1 MRQIMLA
8 IMVLVSMLSLLV
20 GAGGQQQQ
28 AAQRARAVRSAWYG
42 HDEKVRDEERD
53 HNDVLEKKEVDDE
66 AEVNKKENEENE
78 EEEEITL
85 ERLFPEKSFFGP
97 SARSMAF
104 STDGKYAAYLYRP
117 YLERRHGSDL
127 WIYDVE
133 TGESKRITSVSVM
146 SKFQEATRKVKEDRL
161 KKAKKKH
168 KGKGK
173 GETSKKEGDGITGEW
188 HGILTGPA
196 EFDIP
201 PEGVAF
207 ILSLELDNEKNVGGT
222 FRSAVADATVT
233 KGEWDPKK
241 RVVSCTLVDPESG
254 LAGALTGKVSDGD
267 SMEGAIATE
276 NPEATFHFTAT
287 RKKPTQS
294 GDDDENGKVRKTD
307 DDDDAG
313 NGQGGDAD
321 DLDKKKDEE
330 VGDDQKGD
338 EEDEGGHGD
347 ADDDN
352 GEDDEDVRLIDEV
365 DEKDADDEKAPR
377 YGGISSFEWAPKK
390 NELLMISGG
399 DIYLY
404 VVEGEG
410 GRAGEITRLTR
421 STERESGVQY
431 LPDGSGYTVRRS
443 NGVLRVTFGNHL
455 VEQIDPAFPAGE
467 EMTSYK
473 LSPDGQRVSFVT
485 SKGKSFW
492 GAGRTVN
499 IVNYRSRFAQV
510 SAVSRHMSD
519 DPRPTVE
526 SAVYLYQINDSM
538 LEDGQLDKVY
548 GYSSNGPR
556 DALTGPEWALDSSR
570 IVFMRY
576 TQSDNIVRILEASY
590 PESKVEDDHEDVDG
604 ADKESGEIDG
614 DAKESDEEVE
624 KGTEEDGEGE
634 SVDEEKG
641 EGESEDDD
649 AEADDKKPEVIKAG
663 EAKIVYRFSHNGGPN
678 TPGMIHPYYLPDHRR
693 IAMITELSGFRHLH
707 ILDPTYEQL
716 DQITHGRYEVYPLRI
731 SRDHHY
737 LFATSTKEHPSQ
749 LDVYRI
755 DLETGEMTRLDQM
768 DGTYSGAAMSNDGKH
783 VLANFVDYGRL
794 RELVAINVGEE
805 NGERTLTD
813 SHPDEARKLTKPIP
827 EFFSYENRHGQTIYG
842 QMFKP
847 DDWTPQDKRPLLI
860 YVYGGPLGTQKM
872 VTRGSYS
879 SDSYFF
885 AYYMA
890 KKHGYVTC
898 TIDPR
903 GASGYG
909 GLFEKSN
916 YEQVGKPQVED
927 LVDGA
932 KWFIKN
938 QGVDATKVG
947 IHGWSFGG
955 FQTQMCMYTEPD
967 VFAVGMAGAGPTEWE
982 NYNSWYSTGTI
993 GPSREGKTDLAKFSL
1008 LPLAKN
1014 LKGKL
1019 LLAHGMEDSNVLY
1032 QDTVRVYRELLKAG
1046 KETNVELFLD
1056 PTGGH
1061 GLGGDIK
1068 RIGRMRKYED
1078 FLLRTLG
1085 EGHGIKKEEDAEE
1098 DDGNAEVDTDEVEG
1112 ASEKAGEAGEAGDE
1126 SKSVE
1131 GDGSG
1136 NDGDP
1141 AP

>member
-1 MRQIMLA
+1 MRQILLVFVVLGA
-8 IMVLVSMLSLLV
+8 MVSLLV
-20 GAGGQQQQ
+20 GTGAGQQ
-28 AAQRARAVRSAWYG
+28 AATQSAQAVGVVRGAWYG
-42 HDEKVRDEERD
+42 QDEKVQEEED
-53 HNDVLEKKEVDDE
+53 QGGDADKKKKDKKKEKDDTVAKTGDGEKKGE
-66 AEVNKKENEENE
+66 A
-78 EEEEITL
+78 EEEITL

-97 SARSMAF
+97 SADSMTF
-104 STDGKYAAYLYRP
+104 STDGKFAAYLYRP
-117 YLERRHGSDL
+117 YVERRHGSDL
-127 WIYDVE
+127 WIYDVASGE
-133 TGESKRITSVSVM
+133 TKRITSVSVM
-146 SKFQEATRKVKEDRL
+146 AKFQEATRKVKEDRL
-161 KKAKKKH
+161 NKAKKKR
-168 KGKGK
+168 KGKGAK
-173 GETSKKEGDGITGEW
+173 SKRKGDGITGEW

-207 ILSLELDNEKNVGGT
+207 ILSLELDDEEKILSGT

-233 KGEWDPKK
+233 KGEWDKK
-241 RVVSCTLVDPESG
+241 KKIVSCTLVDPDSG
-254 LAGALTGKVSDGD
+254 LTGALTGKINDED
-267 SMEGAIATE
+267 LMEGAIVTE
-276 NPEATFHFTAT
+276 NPEATFQFTAM
-287 RKKPTQS
+287 RKKTADEGGGKGEDAQQKDVGETGHKGADDHADRS
-294 GDDDENGKVRKTD
+294 NGNADDKNGEKVEDDEHGDSENGEMDDDDEDG
-307 DDDDAG
+307 
-313 NGQGGDAD
+313 
-321 DLDKKKDEE
+321 
-330 VGDDQKGD
+330 
-338 EEDEGGHGD
+338 
-347 ADDDN
+347 
-352 GEDDEDVRLIDEV
+352 RLIDEV

-377 YGGISSFEWAPKK
+377 YGGISSFQWAPEK

-404 VVEGEG
+404 VVEGDD
-410 GRAGEITRLTR
+410 AGEITRLIR
-421 STERESGVQY
+421 SKERESGVQY

-443 NGVLRVTFGNHL
+443 NGVLKVMFGSHL

-473 LSPDGQRVSFVT
+473 LSPDGKRVAFVT

-492 GAGRTVN
+492 GAGRQVN

-510 SAVSRHMSD
+510 KTVSRHMSD

-526 SAVYLYQINDSM
+526 HAVYLYQINDSM
-538 LEDGQLDKVY
+538 FEDGQLDKVY
-548 GYSSNGPR
+548 GYSSNSPR

-576 TQSDNIVRILEASY
+576 SQSENMVRILEASY
-590 PESKVEDDHEDVDG
+590 PEPNVDDDDDEKVDDAEDGKGAVEEDAGNV
-604 ADKESGEIDG
+604 G
-614 DAKESDEEVE
+614 DEVE
-624 KGTEEDGEGE
+624 KGTDEEDAQ
-634 SVDEEKG
+634 
-641 EGESEDDD
+641 DDD
-649 AEADDKKPEVIKAG
+649 ADAAADAADDADDADDDNDGDEAEEKKPDVIKAG
-663 EAKIVYRFSHNGGPN
+663 EAKIVYQFSHNGGPN
-678 TPGMIHPYYLPDHRR
+678 TPGLIHPHYLPDNRR
-693 IAMITELSGFRHLH
+693 IAMITELTGFRHLH

-716 DQITHGRYEVYPLRI
+716 DQITHGRFEVYPLRI
-731 SRDHHY
+731 SKDHRY
-737 LFATSTKEHPSQ
+737 LFATATKEHPSQ

-755 DLETGEMTRLDQM
+755 NLESGEMTRLDQM
-768 DGTYSGAAMSNDGKH
+768 DGTYSGVAVSNDGKH

-794 RELVAINVGEE
+794 RELVAINVSKE
-805 NGERTLTD
+805 NGQRTLTD
-813 SHPDEARKLTKPIP
+813 SHPDEAKKLTKPIP
-827 EFFSYENRHGQTIYG
+827 ESFSYENRYGQTIYG

-932 KWFIKN
+932 RWFIKN
-938 QGVDATKVG
+938 QGVDAKKVG

-993 GPSREGKTDLAKFSL
+993 GPSREGKADLAKFSL

-1085 EGHGIKKEEDAEE
+1085 EGKSAKSGA
-1098 DDGNAEVDTDEVEG
+1098 DGGDEKGSEQNAENSVDDEKVKQG
-1112 ASEKAGEAGEAGDE
+1112 
-1126 SKSVE
+1126 
-1131 GDGSG
+1131 GSG
-1136 NDGDP
+1136 
-1141 AP
+1141 